1 MRWQSVVRLII
12 AALGLAVAVL
22 VYTQWSARPQEN
34 APSTE
39 APLLDPTVT
48 NLSDGGGVALLLTAD
63 GSPGMSITY
72 QERREFADGRVEYVE
87 PSATFVRAGVRQT
100 MQADTAVT
108 SGKMGPSGLQ
118 PTRVDFSGR
127 VKLSSE
133 DGFLV
138 ETDEDATFYNDE
150 QKTVIPGP
158 MRFTRGRLSGSG
170 VGADLFM
177 DRSVLWINSQAKL
190 TVAPEVAGG
199 VPIEAS
205 ATRIGVADADH
216 FMVLEGEA
224 VMQHQGKRLTSDHAR
239 VSFTPVGNIVQYIEM
254 RGRSAVRA
262 TGGAGG
268 RALTAAN
275 INLAFTPETGL
286 LTHAQLAES
295 AVVALTDAGRVTR
308 VSGSTIELH
317 VGADGETLTRL
328 DASDP
333 VDVQLPREGNQKPQ
347 TTIRAQTLLAEG
359 ADGKG
364 LQRALFTGAVR
375 YQENRPAQ
383 QGQPATT
390 RVATA
395 DTLSLDLK
403 GDLGQVEAARFRQN
417 FRVTDGP
424 LTASAAEGVYHS
436 GAETLQLRGVTGTAR
451 PKAVTT
457 DLDVVADEI
466 DADLGRDAFDARGR
480 VESVV
485 TPATTSPAK
494 TKAGGEGGLFQRGTK
509 ITGVSKRLQYSRT
522 TGSALYDGDV
532 FLVQDDSRLGAD
544 RVVIED
550 ATGNLTA
557 TGKVSSKFT
566 LESTAGRGAA
576 PAKPTDVR
584 ADELVYTDAARTAV
598 YSGAAQLDTAT
609 GEQISAAR
617 ITLTLEEAARTLK
630 TAVAT
635 ASAGGTVLV
644 KLLEGRQASGA
655 TVTYDA
661 ATEEYRVQ
669 GAPATLVVPVPDRA
683 GECNVSSGTLLRF
696 FRTQGVSS
704 MDSVGGAVGQQRPV
718 KCAEVIK

>member
-12 AALGLAVAVL
+12 AGLGLAVAAL
-22 VYTQWSARPQEN
+22 VYTQWSARPVEE
-34 APSTE
+34 ALSTD
-39 APLLDPTVT
+39 APLSDPTAISV
-48 NLSDGGGVALLLTAD
+48 SDDGVFELLTAD
-63 GSPGMSITY
+63 GTPAMSIQY
-72 QERREFADGRVEYVE
+72 KEKKDFSDGRMEFAGV
-87 PSATFVRAGVRQT
+87 SATFVRAGVRQT
-100 MQADTAVT
+100 MQADRAVT
-108 SGKMGPSGLQ
+108 SGKMGPTGLQ
-118 PTRVDFSGR
+118 PTQVDFSGH

-133 DGFLV
+133 EGFLV
-138 ETDEDATFYNDE
+138 EADEDATFYNDE

-170 VGADLFM
+170 VGAELFM

-199 VPIEAS
+199 VPVDAT
-205 ATRIGVADADH
+205 ATRIGLADADH

-224 VMQHQGKRLTSDHAR
+224 VMQHQGKRLSSDHAR

-254 RGRSAVRA
+254 RGRSAVRT
-262 TGGAGG
+262 TGGTGG

-275 INLAFTPETGL
+275 INLAFAPDTGL

-295 AVVALTDAGRVTR
+295 AVVAFTDAGRITR

-328 DASDP
+328 DATDP
-333 VDVQLPREGNQKPQ
+333 VEVQLPRESTQRPQ

-364 LQRALFTGAVR
+364 LQRALFSGAVR
-375 YQENRPAQ
+375 YQEARPSQ
-383 QGQPATT
+383 QGKAAET
-390 RVATA
+390 RTATA
-395 DTLSLDLK
+395 GTLSLDLK
-403 GDLGQVEAARFRQN
+403 GDLGQVESARFKEN

-424 LTASAAEGVYHS
+424 LTASAAEGVYNS
-436 GAETLQLRGVTGTAR
+436 GAETLLLRGAAGSPR
-451 PKAVTT
+451 PKATT
-457 DLDVVADEI
+457 TEMDVVADEI
-466 DADLGRDAFDARGR
+466 DTDLARDAFDARGR
-480 VESVV
+480 VESAL
-485 TPATTSPAK
+485 TPATTTTTK
-494 TKAGGEGGLFQRGTK
+494 TDTGGGLFQRGTVV
-509 ITGVSKRLQYSRT
+509 TGSSNRLQYSRT
-522 TGSALYDGDV
+522 TGRAEYDGAV
-532 FLVQDDSRLGAD
+532 FLVQGDSRLGAE
-544 RVVIED
+544 RVVVED

-557 TGKVSSKFT
+557 TGKVSSRFA
-566 LESTAGRGAA
+566 LESASGRGAA
-576 PAKPTDVR
+576 PAKPTDMR

-609 GEQISAAR
+609 GEQITAAR
-617 ITLTLEEAARTLK
+617 ITLTLAEAARTLK

-635 ASAGGTVLV
+635 AAAGGTVLV
-644 KLLEGRQASGA
+644 RLLEGRQASGA
-655 TVTYDA
+655 SVTYDA

-696 FRTQGVSS
+696 FRTQGASS